1 MVAGGYQAG
10 SAEERKKHISFYN
23 SSVED
28 EMLMSGH
35 NHSGKLFVSNQ
46 KTGVHYEIDTGE
58 ADSEVVWA
66 DDDHVLY
73 RVNDQLLEARVDG
86 GKLLRAAILA
96 SGDEVVQVHWVFR
109 E

>member
-1 MVAGGYQAG
+1 MTT
-10 SAEERKKHISFYN
+10 F
-23 SSVED
+23 
-28 EMLMSGH
+28 
-35 NHSGKLFVSNQ
+35 F
-46 KTGVHYEIDTGE
+46 T
-58 ADSEVVWA
+58 
-66 DDDHVLY
+66 